1 MYRPIFHVYPVQS
14 NHSYFQ
20 FRISVG
26 LWRETR
32 VDQICFSTSLLFF
45 IFLDNKSSKSSAFK
59 CFLPSRQPCWPSAPS
74 PLELRSSLGRP
85 SHSQRL
91 ISSSPFPPSASS
103 WLYGHMS
110 RSCSSPV
117 FGISTPSKG
126 LSSASSVAL
135 HPATPVHLSQ
145 SQQYHTATVIASWIS
160 QENQASTANCLRSFS
175 ARWMSS

>member
-1 MYRPIFHVYPVQS
+1 MCILSNLIILIFS
-14 NHSYFQ
+14 SGFQ
-20 FRISVG
+20 LDCGVEWAWIRICIGSAFPPTTN
-26 LWRETR
+26 L
-32 VDQICFSTSLLFF
+32 SLLF
-45 IFLDNKSSKSSAFK
+45 NSKSSKSPAFT

-74 PLELRSSLGRP
+74 PLELWSSLGRP

-117 FGISTPSKG
+117 FGISTSSKG
-126 LSSASSVAL
+126 LSSASLVAL

-145 SQQYHTATVIASWIS
+145 SQQCHTATVIVSWIS
-160 QENQASTANCLRSFS
+160 QENPASPANCLRSFS